1 MASRHIKRDGFIYE
15 QRFENGGKPVTT
27 LEKIGKTNQTG
38 TTIHFKPDPTI
49 FSTTTYNYETFV
61 NDLRES
67 AFLLKGLKLKLMMN
81 GMICMKFFI
90 MKME

>member
-1 MASRHIKRDGFIYE
+1 MAITYE

-49 FSTTTYNYETFV
+49 FSVTTYNYETLGER
-61 NDLRES
+61 LRES
-67 AFLLKGLKLKLMMN
+67 AFLIKRFKN
-81 GMICMKFFI
+81 
-90 MKME
+90 